1 MLVCRFDFVVDCTE
15 KHSLA
20 SEHFDVLIIGAGLS
34 GIAAAYHLRKRCPKK
49 TFVILESRAAIGGT
63 WDLFRYPG
71 VRSDSDMLT
80 MAYAFRP
87 WRIPKTISD
96 GLLIREY
103 ISDTAREER
112 IDKHIRF
119 HHKVVRAEWSSP
131 DARWKVEASR
141 RLPDGREEVVTLTCN
156 FLFSCAG
163 YYRYSAGYTPEFLGR
178 ERFKGTIVHPQAW
191 PEDLDYSG
199 KRVVVIGSGATAVTL
214 IPALAKTAA
223 HVTMLQRSPTY
234 IVSYPEQDALAI
246 FLRRVLPAKLAF
258 GIARWKNIGFMTY
271 VYQLARRRPDLAK
284 KAILKRTRNELGS
297 DYDIA
302 THFTPSYPPWEQRLC
317 LVPDS
322 DLFLA
327 IREGRA
333 SVVTDQIETFTEG
346 GIQLKSGK
354 ELEADI
360 IVTATGLVFQVLG
373 GIEVIVDGKAV
384 DFSKTLSYRGALF
397 SDVPNLASVFGYINA
412 SWTLKADLIC
422 SYVARLLAYM
432 DKRGYAQV
440 TPRNRD
446 ASMPTTAFIE
456 HFSSGYVQRSLA
468 KLPKQGAKAPWRV
481 KQNYFADMMHLKYA
495 PIANDALEFSN
506 PPSDTHG
513 TFRAPAIVRS
523 SQSHSGTR

>member
-1 MLVCRFDFVVDCTE
+1 MPF
-15 KHSLA
+15 
-20 SEHFDVLIIGAGLS
+20 EHFDVLIVGAGLS
-34 GIAAAYHLRKRCPKK
+34 GIDAAHHLREKCPTK

-80 MAYAFRP
+80 MGYAFRP
-87 WRIPKTISD
+87 WKNPKAISD
-96 GLLIREY
+96 GHSIRQY
-103 ISDTAREER
+103 ISDAAREEG

-119 HHKVVRAEWSSP
+119 HHKVVRAEWSSQ

-141 RLPDGREEVVTLTCN
+141 HLPDGREEAVTITCN

-163 YYRYSAGYTPEFLGR
+163 YYKYSAGYTPEFPGR

-214 IPALAKTAA
+214 IPAMAKTAA

-234 IVSYPEQDALAI
+234 IVSYPEQDKLAI
-246 FLRRVLPAKLAF
+246 TLRRLLPSKLAY

-271 VYQLARRRPDLAK
+271 AYQFARRRPEVAK
-284 KAILKRTRNELGS
+284 KAILKLASNELGA

-302 THFTPSYPPWEQRLC
+302 THFTPGYYPWEQRLC
-317 LVPDS
+317 LVPDG
-322 DLFLA
+322 DLFVA
-327 IREGRA
+327 IRDGRA
-333 SVVTDQIETFTEG
+333 SVATDQIETFTEK

-360 IVTATGLVFQVLG
+360 VVTATGLVLEILG
-373 GIEVIVDGKAV
+373 GIEVRVDGKRV
-384 DFSKTLSYRGALF
+384 DFSETLSYKGVMF

-422 SYVARLLAYM
+422 SYVARLIAYM
-432 DKRGYAQV
+432 DKKGYAQV
-440 TPRNRD
+440 TPRNREP
-446 ASMPTTAFIE
+446 AMPRAAFIE

-468 KLPKQGAKAPWRV
+468 KLPKQGAKPPWRV
-481 KQNYFADMMHLKYA
+481 KQNYFADMMSLKYA
-495 PIANDALEFSN
+495 AIPTKALEFSN
-506 PPSDTHG
+506 P
-513 TFRAPAIVRS
+513 
-523 SQSHSGTR
+523 